1 MSWTGIIGEMIYI
14 MNSKSKVTRFQ
25 AFFEKKSPK
34 VRALAFH
41 LLKSEEDAKDVTQD
55 IFVKLWE
62 NPDLWM
68 NCERMSNYLYTVE
81 RNYIYNYLKH
91 KAVTSDYLE
100 IAAERMKVAEQEL
113 LQPHDEY
120 CFHEVELLLQM
131 ALERMPEQR
140 RRIFSMSRE
149 EEISFQEIAKRL
161 NISVRTVEYHVYR
174 ALQDIKK
181 SIMYQ

>member
-1 MSWTGIIGEMIYI
+1 MILYI
-14 MNSKSKVTRFQ
+14 MNSNNKVTRFQ

-34 VRALAFH
+34 VRALAFQ
-41 LLKSEEDAKDVTQD
+41 LLKSEEDAKDITQD

-100 IAAERMKVAEQEL
+100 IAAERMRVAEQEL
-113 LQPHDEY
+113 SQPHDEY
-120 CFHEVELLLQM
+120 CFHE
-131 ALERMPEQR
+131 LERMPEQR
-140 RRIFSMSRE
+140 RRVFSMSRE
-149 EEISFQEIAKRL
+149 EEVPFLEIAERL
-161 NISVRTVEYHVYR
+161 NISVRTVERHIYK
-174 ALQDIKK
+174 ALQDLRK
-181 SIMYQ
+181 SIMY

>member
-1 MSWTGIIGEMIYI
+1 
-14 MNSKSKVTRFQ
+14 MNSNNKVTRFQ
-25 AFFEKKSPK
+25 AFFKKKSPK
-34 VRALAFH
+34 VRALAFQ
-41 LLKSEEDAKDVTQD
+41 LLKSEKDAKDITQD

-68 NCERMSNYLYTVE
+68 NCEKMSNYLYAVE

-113 LQPHDEY
+113 PQPHDEY

-131 ALERMPEQR
+131 ALERMTEQR
-140 RRIFSMSRE
+140 RRVFSMSRE
-149 EEISFQEIAKRL
+149 EEVPFLEIAERL
-161 NISVRTVEYHVYR
+161 NISVRTVERHIYK
-174 ALQDIKK
+174 ALQDLRK
-181 SIMYQ
+181 SIMY

>member
-14 MNSKSKVTRFQ
+14 MNSNNKVIRFQ

-34 VRALAFH
+34 VRALAFQ
-41 LLKSEEDAKDVTQD
+41 LLKSEEDAKDITQD

-68 NCERMSNYLYTVE
+68 NCERISNYLYTVE

-91 KAVTSDYLE
+91 KTVASDYLE
-100 IAAERMKVAEQEL
+100 IAAERMRVAEQEL
-113 LQPHDEY
+113 PQPHDEY
-120 CFHEVELLLQM
+120 CLHEVELLLQM

-140 RRIFSMSRE
+140 RRVFSMSRE
-149 EEISFQEIAKRL
+149 EEVPLGEIAERL
-161 NISVRTVEYHVYR
+161 NISVRTVERHIYK
-174 ALQDIKK
+174 ALQDLRKD
-181 SIMYQ
+181 IMY